1 MGKAPTFKQVD
12 VTRALRAIRRAGVEV
27 SKVEIDLK
35 DGKITIAT
43 GKVDEATAANAFD
56 EWKTSRAR
64 PS

>member
-35 DGKITIAT
+35 AGKITIAT

-56 EWKTSRAR
+56 EWKARHAR